1 MAKQQTNALS
11 VSSRAKVSLWG
22 RHVGDVTQYTNG
34 RIGFSYATDYLKDGV
49 ALSPIHLP
57 LDSRTF
63 EFSGLVGFE
72 AFMGLPGVIA
82 DSLPDKFG
90 NLIIKN
96 YFDAKGEPDKALS
109 PVQKLL
115 YVGNRAMGGLE
126 YAPHLQR
133 KTPDDELALEISAL
147 VTSARSLIEGDT
159 SEAINEIM
167 RVGGSAG
174 GARAKALILRNQE
187 LNHVKSGFAIP
198 QKNDEHW
205 LIKFDGVDS
214 ANHTDLNIRPYNRIE
229 YTYALITA
237 ELDIDMAQADF
248 IEEGNGLFH
257 VMFKRFDREGAEKIH
272 MHSLGGMTH
281 VDYNRPQ
288 SYSYESW
295 FRLILQLGLGY
306 QTLEQAY
313 RRMIFNI
320 VGRNQDDH
328 VKNISFIMNE
338 KDKTWKLSPA
348 YDLTYANGSGFTL
361 QHQMTI
367 KGKAD
372 NFDRNLLIEV
382 GQDFDI
388 KNPGAIIDE
397 TVGAFSRWPDLAR
410 KYGVPEQN
418 VLSVNAAHRLYLG
431 K

>member
-1 MAKQQTNALS
+1 MTKRQTNAFS
-11 VSSRAKVSLWG
+11 ITSRAKVSLWG
-22 RHVGDVTQYTNG
+22 RHVGNVTQYTSG
-34 RIGFSYATDYLKDGV
+34 RIGFSYAADYLKDGV

-57 LDSRTF
+57 LDSSTF

-72 AFMGLPGVIA
+72 AFMGLPGVFA

-96 YFDAKGEPDKALS
+96 YFDAKGQPDKALS

-115 YVGNRAMGGLE
+115 YVGSRAMGGLE

-133 KTPDDELALEISAL
+133 KTPEDELALEMSAL
-147 VTSARSLIEGDT
+147 VTSARKLIEGDT

-174 GARAKALILRNQE
+174 GARAKALILRNRV
-187 LNHVKSGFAIP
+187 LNRVKSGFAVP

-214 ANHTDLNIRPYNRIE
+214 ANRPDLNIRPYNRIE
-229 YTYALITA
+229 YTYALMTV
-237 ELDIDMAQADF
+237 ELNIDMAPADF
-248 IEEGNGLFH
+248 IEEENGLFH
-257 VMFKRFDREGAEKIH
+257 VMFKRFDREGSEKIH

-281 VDYNRPQ
+281 VDFHRPQ
-288 SYSYESW
+288 SFSYENW

-328 VKNISFIMNE
+328 VKNISFIMNKTE
-338 KDKTWKLSPA
+338 KTWQLSPA
-348 YDLTYANGSGFTL
+348 YDLTYAYGSGFTV
-361 QHQMTI
+361 QHQMTL
-367 KGKAD
+367 KGRAD
-372 NFDRNLLIEV
+372 NFERNLLIEV
-382 GQDFDI
+382 GQEFDI
-388 KNPGAIIDE
+388 KNPESIIDATVE
-397 TVGAFSRWPDLAR
+397 TFSHWPELAR
-410 KYGVPEQN
+410 KYGVPEKN
-418 VLSVNAAHRLYLG
+418 VLSVNAAHRLYLSN
-431 K
+431 